1 VIFVSFADSSALKKL
16 FLNPLKNGN
25 MSVVNLISSC
35 ESCTRRWKNFQ
46 YLTKEELN
54 LVNENRY
61 EATFK
66 PGEIILK
73 QGSPTSNALFIAS
86 GMAKTYIEGL
96 NGKNFI
102 ISIALPG
109 RLILGPGA
117 YVDSRH
123 TYTVSAITPVQAC
136 FINFEIFKQI
146 VRVNGVFAESL
157 IADISAKSLGS
168 LTRMVNLSQK
178 KMQGRLAEALLYL
191 SDVVFKNDEYEMIL
205 SRQELGE
212 MTNMA
217 KECVVRI
224 LKELEDSGVIY
235 SDSSKIKILDRGKLI
250 QISVKG

>member
-1 VIFVSFADSSALKKL
+1 
-16 FLNPLKNGN
+16 

-35 ESCTRRWKNFQ
+35 ETCTRRWNNFQ
-46 YLTKEELN
+46 HLTKEELN

-73 QGSPTSNALFIAS
+73 QGSPASNALFIAT

-123 TYTVSAITPVQAC
+123 TYTVAAITTVQAC
-136 FINFEIFKQI
+136 FINFEVFKQI
-146 VRVNGVFAESL
+146 VRINGAFAEGL
-157 IADISAKSLGS
+157 LEDISAKSLGS

-178 KMQGRLAEALLYL
+178 KMHGRLADALLYF

-235 SDSSKIKILDRGKLI
+235 SDSSKIKIIDRGKLV

>member
-1 VIFVSFADSSALKKL
+1 M
-16 FLNPLKNGN
+16 PGT
-25 MSVVNLISSC
+25 NLINSC

-46 YLTKEELN
+46 HLTKDELD

-66 PGEIILK
+66 PGEIIIK
-73 QGSPTSNALFIAS
+73 QGSPTSNALFMAT
-86 GMAKTYIEGL
+86 GMAKTYIEGP
-96 NGKNFI
+96 NGKNFVM
-102 ISIALPG
+102 SIALPG

-123 TYTVSAITPVQAC
+123 TYTVAAITSVQAC

-146 VRVNGVFAESL
+146 VRSNGNFAESL
-157 IADISAKSLGS
+157 LEDISAKSQNTLN
-168 LTRMVNLSQK
+168 RMVNLTQK
-178 KMQGRLAEALLYL
+178 KMHGRLADALLYF
-191 SDVVFKNDEYEMIL
+191 SDIVFKSDDYEMIL

-224 LKELEDSGVIY
+224 LKELEETGVIY
-235 SDSSKIKILDRGKLI
+235 SDSSKIKILDREKLL
-250 QISVKG
+250 QISLKG

>member
-1 VIFVSFADSSALKKL
+1 
-16 FLNPLKNGN
+16 

-35 ESCTRRWKNFQ
+35 ETCTRRWNNFQ
-46 YLTKEELN
+46 HLTKEELN

-73 QGSPTSNALFIAS
+73 QGSPASNALFIAT

-123 TYTVSAITPVQAC
+123 TYTVAAITTVQAC
-136 FINFEIFKQI
+136 FINFEVFKQI
-146 VRVNGVFAESL
+146 VRVNGAFAEGL
-157 IADISAKSLGS
+157 LEDISAKSLGS

-178 KMQGRLAEALLYL
+178 KMHGRLADALLYF

-235 SDSSKIKILDRGKLI
+235 SDSSQIKIIDREKLI
-250 QISVKG
+250 QISVKR

>member
-1 VIFVSFADSSALKKL
+1 
-16 FLNPLKNGN
+16 

-35 ESCTRRWKNFQ
+35 ETCTHRWKNFQ
-46 YLTKEELN
+46 HLTKEELN
-54 LVNENRY
+54 LLNENRY

-66 PGEIILK
+66 PGETIMK
-73 QGSPTSNALFIAS
+73 QGSPTSNALFMAS

-102 ISIALPG
+102 LNIALPG
-109 RLILGPGA
+109 RLIMGPGA

-123 TYTVSAITPVQAC
+123 TYTVAAITAVQAC
-136 FINFEIFKQI
+136 FINFEIFKQLI
-146 VRVNGVFAESL
+146 RINGAFAESL
-157 IADISAKSLGS
+157 IEDISAKSQ
-168 LTRMVNLSQK
+168 LTLNRMVSLSQK
-178 KMQGRLAEALLYL
+178 KMLGRLADTLLYF

-212 MTNMA
+212 MANMA

-235 SDSSKIKILDRGKLI
+235 SDSSKIRILDRENLI
-250 QISVKG
+250 RISEKG

>member
-1 VIFVSFADSSALKKL
+1 
-16 FLNPLKNGN
+16 

-46 YLTKEELN
+46 HLTKEELSM
-54 LVNENRY
+54 VNENRY

-66 PGEIILK
+66 PGEILMK
-73 QGSPTSNALFIAS
+73 QGSPTSNALFLAS
-86 GMAKTYIEGL
+86 GLAKTYIEGQ

-102 ISIALPG
+102 LSIALPG

-123 TYTVSAITPVQAC
+123 TYTVAAITAVQAC

-157 IADISAKSLGS
+157 LQDISEKSLGS
-168 LTRMVNLSQK
+168 LHRMVSLSQK
-178 KMQGRLAEALLYL
+178 KMHGRLAETLLYF

-224 LKELEDSGVIY
+224 LKELENSGVIY
-235 SDSSKIKILDRGKLI
+235 SDSSKIKILDREKLI

>member
-1 VIFVSFADSSALKKL
+1 
-16 FLNPLKNGN
+16 
-25 MSVVNLISSC
+25 MSVVNIISSC
-35 ESCTRRWKNFQ
+35 ETCTHRWKNFQ
-46 YLTKEELN
+46 HLTNEELN

-66 PGEIILK
+66 PGEIIVK
-73 QGSPTSNALFIAS
+73 QGSPTSNALFLAT

-123 TYTVSAITPVQAC
+123 TYTVAAITSVQAC
-136 FINFEIFKQI
+136 FINFDIFKRL
-146 VRVNGVFAESL
+146 VRTNGAFAEGL
-157 IADISAKSLGS
+157 LEDISAKSLGS

-178 KMQGRLAEALLYL
+178 KMHGRLADALLYF
-191 SDVVFKNDEYEMIL
+191 SDIVFKNDEYEMIL

-224 LKELEDSGVIY
+224 LKELEDTGVIY
-235 SDSSKIKILDRGKLI
+235 SDSSRIKILDRGKLI